1 LPERDYFE
9 SDSRTRIILIN
20 SPNLIKI
27 NEVYYRIN
35 KLIPDIFYFEESENS
50 FEISLFDVSR
60 KYYASKAIKDKEEFS
75 VIKKVTSYKEQL
87 DKFYFEVKLLNKQKE
102 TNIDKYISLTEN
114 SNMEYIKM
122 NFSQK
127 KLALKNEF
135 QDKQDYDLM
144 YMYLLWF
151 VIGSYYPRMK
161 EEEHISIKDLLNVA
175 ENIYLEYLNDKDLM
189 IYEKVMF
196 IFSHVFFLLTFKNI
210 NEYEKSN
217 LKYVKRKDVK
227 SKSVFGICFKFLSEF
242 IEGITPKSY
251 LFLSFP
257 FIRQWNF

>member
-1 LPERDYFE
+1 
-9 SDSRTRIILIN
+9 
-20 SPNLIKI
+20 
-27 NEVYYRIN
+27 
-35 KLIPDIFYFEESENS
+35 
-50 FEISLFDVSR
+50 
-60 KYYASKAIKDKEEFS
+60 
-75 VIKKVTSYKEQL
+75 L

-175 ENIYLEYLNDKDLM
+175 ENIYLEYLNDIDLM
-189 IYEKVMF
+189 IYEKIMLIFHMF
-196 IFSHVFFLLTFKNI
+196 
-210 NEYEKSN
+210 
-217 LKYVKRKDVK
+217 
-227 SKSVFGICFKFLSEF
+227 
-242 IEGITPKSY
+242 
-251 LFLSFP
+251 SFC
-257 FIRQWNF
+257 